1 MSFLEALLGLPSE
14 VVTGLL
20 LVSIILA
27 VVLAFKVMAMVFETI
42 TIAALSGVFY
52 TGMVFLFE
60 GASFAF
66 NDLLL
71 FSFLG
76 ASLYMLYG
84 FLVTAFTTAEKLIKI
99 PVTVFLSFYRPIR
112 KYLGKGYRG
121 LKRRINRMNE
131 AEVEEK
137 KDSGDK
143 STKEVVLND

>member
-1 MSFLEALLGLPSE
+1 MSFLEALLGLPEE

-20 LVSIILA
+20 LIGIILA
-27 VVLAFKVMAMVFETI
+27 IVLAFKIMEMVFETV

-52 TGMVFLFE
+52 TAMTVLFE
-60 GASFAF
+60 GATFAF

-84 FLVTAFTTAEKLIKI
+84 FLMTAFNLAEKIIVLPVKI
-99 PVTVFLSFYRPIR
+99 LLLVYRPSRRIILKSYRSIKR
-112 KYLGKGYRG
+112 K
-121 LKRRINRMNE
+121 LKRRNE
-131 AEVEEK
+131 AKVEEK
-137 KDSGDK
+137 SSKNK